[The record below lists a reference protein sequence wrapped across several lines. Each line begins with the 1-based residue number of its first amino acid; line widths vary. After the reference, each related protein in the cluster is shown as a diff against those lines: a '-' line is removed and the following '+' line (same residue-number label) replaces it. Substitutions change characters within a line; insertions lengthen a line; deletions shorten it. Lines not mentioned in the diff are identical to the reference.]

1 MTQNFS
7 NNRLQPGKQSALKNY
22 QQRIV
27 GSERFFDLLKYEA
40 CTLFLMNLPGALG
53 LLLRQKIYRALIGK
67 LGKSVVISRGV
78 TLRCPQRLSL
88 EEGTLVDENTVFD
101 IKSTEASVSVG
112 AESQI
117 MSGVRFE
124 TGYEGSITVGS
135 NSFVGA
141 YTILN
146 GHGGLTIGDN
156 ALIAGH
162 CHIIAGNHGFA
173 DLNTPMISQGVNCL
187 GIHIE
192 DDVWLGSGVRV
203 LDGVRIGHGSI
214 ISAGAVVTQN
224 VEPYSIMGGVPAK
237 LIRKRTEE
245 NV

>member
-1 MTQNFS
+1 MTFS
-7 NNRLQPGKQSALKNY
+7 NKKLHTTETSALKSY

-27 GSERFFDLLKYEA
+27 GSTRFLDLLKFEMF
-40 CTLFLMNLPGALG
+40 TLLLMNLPGALG
-53 LLLRQKIYRALIGK
+53 LVLRQKLYPFLIGHV
-67 LGKSVVISRGV
+67 GKGVAISRGV
-78 TLRCPQRLSL
+78 TLRCPKQLSIGR
-88 EEGTLVDENTVFD
+88 GTLIDENSVFD
-101 IKSTEASVSVG
+101 IKSERASVQVG
-112 AESQI
+112 DHAQI

-124 TGYEGSITVGS
+124 TGYEGQITLGD

-146 GHGGLTIGDN
+146 GHGGLRIGDN

-173 DLNTPMISQGVNCL
+173 DLNTPMISQGVNCI
-187 GIHIE
+187 GIDIE

-203 LDGVRIGHGSI
+203 LDGVRIGRGSI

-237 LIRKRTEE
+237 LIRKREQSDD
-245 NV
+245 